1 MFTRIIKFFVVLY
14 GFLFLVELLESF
26 IRVIRVIS
34 VARVIRVIRVI
45 SVARVIRVIA
55 HRSALYLDNLIMLVV

>member
-1 MFTRIIKFFVVLY
+1 MFTRIIIFFVVLY

-26 IRVIRVIS
+26 IRVV
-34 VARVIRVIRVI
+34 RVI

-55 HRSALYLDNLIMLVV
+55 HRLALYLDNLIMLVV